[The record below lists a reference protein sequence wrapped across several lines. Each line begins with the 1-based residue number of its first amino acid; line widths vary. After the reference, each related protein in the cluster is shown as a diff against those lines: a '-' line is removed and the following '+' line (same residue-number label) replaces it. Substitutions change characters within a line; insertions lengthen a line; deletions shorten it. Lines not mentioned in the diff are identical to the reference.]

1 MMRFIQILLACLVS
15 LILYGQPVLAEL
27 PKPLVETQWLS
38 ENLDQVFILDVRKS
52 MGSFTAKPVYEK
64 DKATGKNNLIKV
76 GGHIP
81 GANFILYKPMRG
93 EQKINGATI
102 KHMLPNKSSF
112 ERLVQQAGLNT
123 DSSIVIVT
131 NAENDFDITMAARAY
146 WQFKYFGHDEIS
158 ILDGG
163 TAQWISDGY
172 EISSTSRTPS
182 TGNWRAK
189 EEREELL
196 ANSDDVVA
204 AINNKTTQLIDV
216 RSLGQYLGT
225 SKSSKVSEK
234 GHIQSAKSYPVELM
248 ASRKLPVKFSS
259 MSELLEV
266 SNALDINSDLDGIT
280 YCNSGHMAA
289 GGWFVMYA
297 LLGNE
302 NVKLYDGSMHQ
313 WTAEKRPVVQ
323 MIIE

>member
-1 MMRFIQILLACLVS
+1 MKILQILLTCLVS
-15 LILYGQPVLAEL
+15 LILSGQPALADL
-27 PKPLVETQWLS
+27 PMPLVETQWLS
-38 ENLDQVFILDVRKS
+38 KNLDQTFILDVRNS
-52 MGSFTAKPVYEK
+52 AESFTAKPVYEK
-64 DKATGKNNLIKV
+64 DKVTGKSNLIKV

-81 GANFILYKPMRG
+81 GANFILYKPIRG
-93 EQKINGATI
+93 EQNISGATI
-102 KHMLPNKSSF
+102 KYMLPNKSSF
-112 ERLVQQAGLNT
+112 EHLMQQAGLNA
-123 DSSIVIVT
+123 DSYIVIAT
-131 NAENDFDITMAARAY
+131 NAENDFDVTMAARVY

-172 EISSTSRTPS
+172 EISSASS
-182 TGNWRAK
+182 THSAGNWRAK

-196 ANSDDVVA
+196 ANSNDVVA
-204 AINNKTTQLIDV
+204 AINDKSTQLIDV
-216 RSLGQYLGT
+216 RSLGQYLGA

-234 GHIQSAKSYPVELM
+234 GHIQSAKNYPIELM
-248 ASRKLPVKFSS
+248 VSRKLPVKFSS

-266 SNALDINSDLDGIT
+266 SNALDINSNLGSIT
-280 YCNSGHMAA
+280 YCNSGHLAA

-313 WTAEKRPVVQ
+313 WTIEKRPIVK